1 MRGGGNSEL
10 DREQEILKQV
20 QDDINLPKNEP
31 IHLLLH
37 KFFAFTLAEVLITL
51 GIIGIVAALT
61 MPSLISNHKKKVY
74 VTQLKKAVNTTT
86 NGLKMILADSEVDTL
101 SDTPF
106 YSQLSHALTSKNM
119 SDLNNTARKY
129 FNLGKDVSFV
139 ARQTRN
145 YSVVNGERLSHSS
158 SGGNQPYSDTILF
171 STVDGAEILI
181 GLAWPVFLVSV
192 DVNGYNK
199 FPNTQGLDYF
209 SFFINEDGSVRI
221 FAANPSNY
229 PHSLCVAGTMSTVYH
244 TSWGCYTSVVMNNWE
259 ITYY

>member
-10 DREQEILKQV
+10 DREQDILKQV
-20 QDDINLPKNEP
+20 QDDINFPKNEP

-101 SDTPF
+101 SNTPF
-106 YSQLSHALTSKNM
+106 YSQLSQALTSKNM

-209 SFFINEDGSVRI
+209 SFFIKEDGSVNTYGSDTVDYCLSNS
-221 FAANPSNY
+221 FPSDY
-229 PHSLCVAGTMSTVYH
+229 YH
-244 TSWGCYTSVVMNNWE
+244 TSWGCYSSVVANNWE
-259 ITYY
+259 ITY